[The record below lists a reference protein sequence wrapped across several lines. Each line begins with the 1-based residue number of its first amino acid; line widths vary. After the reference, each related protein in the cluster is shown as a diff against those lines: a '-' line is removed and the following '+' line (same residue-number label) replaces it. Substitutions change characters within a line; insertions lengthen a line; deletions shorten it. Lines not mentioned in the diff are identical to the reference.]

1 MKTPRNARR
10 IVRSAMVAGAAG
22 ALVLGTLTACS
33 SDEEKADGPTTELPT
48 SAAAGEAIKIGLIG
62 ASGGVVSI
70 PQLAKGGEAAAKYL
84 NDNAGGINGHKVELV
99 VCNQHEDPASA
110 TKCANEMVEKKVSVV
125 AVPMTSQGA
134 VMLPIV
140 ARAGIP
146 YVAQAPVSAV
156 EMGAPGGFMLSGGTV
171 AVLNGQAQTAAKE
184 GVKKFTILI
193 GDSGDAAASV
203 GQMAQ
208 AFFKPAG
215 IDVKVVTIPSNVA
228 DPTPQ
233 ISAGLAD
240 KPDAVTVLGDSR
252 QCISSLKALKT
263 AAPEV
268 KKYLIASCL
277 DKTVTD
283 NVGMDAVEGA
293 KSFTTVITTGED
305 PSVVQYRSVITK
317 YAPDVDPNGLA
328 YLGYQVISSI
338 AEVGKNLP
346 AGPVTPQQYT
356 EALRTAK
363 DVPVPAAPGLTF
375 TCNRQAFPAAPTLC
389 SKAILVSDVGADG
402 KLSNSVVVN

>member
-1 MKTPRNARR
+1 
-10 IVRSAMVAGAAG
+10 MVAGAAG
-22 ALVLGTLTACS
+22 ALVFGTLTACS
-33 SDEEKADGPTTELPT
+33 SDDKDGPTTELPK
-48 SAAAGEAIKIGLIG
+48 SAAEGDAIKIGLIG
-62 ASGGVVSI
+62 ASGGAVSI

-84 NDNAGGINGHKVELV
+84 NDNAGGINGHKVDLI

-110 TKCANEMVEKKVSVV
+110 TKCANEMVEKKVAVV

-146 YVAQAPVSAV
+146 YVSQAPVSAV

-171 AVLNGQAQTAAKE
+171 AVLNGQAQTAVKE

-233 ISAGLAD
+233 ITAGLAD

-293 KSFTTVITTGED
+293 KSFTTVITTGDD
-305 PSVVQYRSVITK
+305 PTVVQYRSVLST

-338 AEVGKNLP
+338 GEVGKDLP
-346 AGPVTPQQYT
+346 AGPVTAQQYM
-356 EALRTAK
+356 AAFKAAK
-363 DVPVPAAPGLTF
+363 DVPTPAAPGLTF
-375 TCNRQAFPAAPTLC
+375 TCNGTAFPKAPNLC
-389 SKAILVSDVGADG
+389 SKSILVSNVGADG
-402 KLSNSVVVN
+402 KLSDSTVVN

>member
-1 MKTPRNARR
+1 MKTPRNAGR
-10 IVRSAMVAGAAG
+10 IVRTAVVAGAAG

-33 SDEEKADGPTTELPT
+33 SDDNKAGPTTELPA
-48 SAAAGEAIKIGLIG
+48 SAATGEAIKIGLIG

-70 PQLAKGGEAAAKYL
+70 PQLTQGAEAAAKYL
-84 NDNAGGINGHKVELV
+84 NDNGGGINGHKVDLI
-99 VCNQHEDPASA
+99 VCNQQEDPASA
-110 TKCANEMVEKKVSVV
+110 TKCANEMVEKKVAVV

-156 EMGAPGGFMLSGGTV
+156 EMGAPGGFMISGGTV
-171 AVLNGQAQTAAKE
+171 AVLNAEAQTAAKE
-184 GVKKFTILI
+184 GVKKFSILI

-203 GQMAQ
+203 GQMAK
-208 AFFKPAG
+208 AFFAPAG
-215 IDVKVVTIPSNVA
+215 IAVKVVTIPSNVA

-240 KPDAVTVLGDSR
+240 KPDAVTILGDSR

-263 AAPEV
+263 AAPHV

-283 NVGMDAVEGA
+283 NVGMDAVAGA
-293 KSFTTVITTGED
+293 KAFTTVITTGDD
-305 PSVVQYRSVITK
+305 PTVVKYRSVLAK

-338 AEVGKNLP
+338 AAVGTNLP
-346 AGPVTPQQYT
+346 AGPVTAAEYKA
-356 EALRTAK
+356 ALSSATN
-363 DVPVPAAPGLTF
+363 VPVPAAPGLTF
-375 TCNRQAFPAAPTLC
+375 TCNHTAFPKAPNLC
-389 SKAILVSDVGADG
+389 SKAMLVSEVNADG
-402 KLSNSVVVN
+402 KLENSVVVK

>member
-1 MKTPRNARR
+1 M
-10 IVRSAMVAGAAG
+10 ILGA
-22 ALVLGTLTACS
+22 LTACT
-33 SDEEKADGPTTELPT
+33 SDGDDAGPTTELPT
-48 SAAAGEAIKIGLIG
+48 SAATGDAVKIGLIG

-70 PQLAKGGEAAAKYL
+70 PQLTQGAEAAAKYL
-84 NDNAGGINGHKVELV
+84 NDNGGGINGHKVELV
-99 VCNQHEDPASA
+99 ICNQQEDPASA
-110 TKCANEMVEKKVSVV
+110 TKCANEMVEKKVAVV

-156 EMGAPGGFMLSGGTV
+156 EMGAPGGFMISGGTV
-171 AVLNGQAQTAAKE
+171 AVLNAEAQTAAKE

-215 IDVKVVTIPSNVA
+215 IEVKVVTIPSNVA

-240 KPDAVTVLGDSR
+240 KPDAVTILGDSR

-283 NVGMDAVEGA
+283 NVGMDSVEGA
-293 KSFTTVITTGED
+293 KAFTTVITTGEEE
-305 PSVVQYRSVITK
+305 SVVQYRSVVAK

-338 AEVGKNLP
+338 AAVGKDLP
-346 AGPVTPQQYT
+346 AGPISAQQYKD
-356 EALRTAK
+356 ALAAAK

-375 TCNRQAFPAAPTLC
+375 TCNRTAFPQAPNLC
-389 SKAILVSDVGADG
+389 SKSMLVSDVGTDG
-402 KLSNSVVVN
+402 KLENSTVVN